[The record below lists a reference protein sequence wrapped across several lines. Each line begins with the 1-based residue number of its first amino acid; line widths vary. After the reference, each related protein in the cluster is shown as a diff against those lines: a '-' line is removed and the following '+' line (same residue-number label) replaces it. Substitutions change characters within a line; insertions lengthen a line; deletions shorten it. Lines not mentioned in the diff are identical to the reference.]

1 MAIKSQKD
9 FFSGLL
15 FTAVGV
21 AFAWGATNYSVGTGA
36 RMGPG
41 YFPLIL
47 GICMAILGAVI
58 TFKALVVETAGGEK
72 VGAFAWK
79 PLFFIIA
86 ANLVFG
92 LSIGGLPSI
101 KLPAMGLIF
110 GIFAVVAV
118 ASMAGDKLNL
128 IDIWFGAVLGVVLA
142 IFTLEVLSGILISLL
157 SYLNTIV
164 QALGVKLPLILKG
177 LTYFAQAGGR
187 ILAFLIVAFIFYKFA
202 PIRRGTK
209 EYALL
214 AMTLICMAVWSFVT
228 LLGIQFPV
236 WPTFLTA

>member
-47 GICMAILGAVI
+47 GIFMAILGAII
-58 TFKALVVETAGGEK
+58 TFKALVVETADGEK
-72 VGAFAWK
+72 VGSFAWK

-86 ANLVFG
+86 ANVVFG

-110 GIFAVVAV
+110 GIFALTFI
-118 ASMAGDKLNL
+118 ASNAGDEFKFKEVA
-128 IDIWFGAVLGVVLA
+128 ILA
-142 IFTLEVLSGILISLL
+142 
-157 SYLNTIV
+157 
-164 QALGVKLPLILKG
+164 LILSIMS
-177 LTYFAQAGGR
+177 YA
-187 ILAFLIVAFIFYKFA
+187 AFI
-202 PIRRGTK
+202 
-209 EYALL
+209 LL
-214 AMTLICMAVWSFVT
+214 LK
-228 LLGIQFPV
+228 LQFPV